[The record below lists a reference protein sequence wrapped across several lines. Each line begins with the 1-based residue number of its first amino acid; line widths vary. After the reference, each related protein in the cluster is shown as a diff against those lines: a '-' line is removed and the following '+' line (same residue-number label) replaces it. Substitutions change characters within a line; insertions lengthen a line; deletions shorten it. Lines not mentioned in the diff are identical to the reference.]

1 MTDMRGFQEHGQ
13 YHPVRRFALD
23 DLWSPDQPLPAGGL
37 LKRIAARCGRF
48 WQCPDLARRAR
59 IVYNPRMRTTI
70 GQAQLRQGRVELNP
84 LLLTEHPEEFID
96 TLVHEL
102 AHLVVFWRYGPRAK
116 PHGREFL
123 TLMRAV
129 NLSGKATHELNVEH
143 LRRPRRAGR
152 RSRRR

>member
-1 MTDMRGFQEHGQ
+1 MTDMRGFQDQGQ
-13 YHPVRRFALD
+13 YQPVRRFAMD
-23 DLWSPDQPLPAGGL
+23 DLWSPGQPLPAGRL

-48 WQCPDLARRAR
+48 WQCPDLSCRVR
-59 IVYNPRMRTTI
+59 IVYNPRMRTSI
-70 GQAQLRQGRVELNP
+70 GQAHLHQGRVELNP

-102 AHLVVFWRYGPRAK
+102 AHLVVFWRYGSGVR

-129 NLSGKATHELNVEH
+129 NLSGKATHELDVEH
-143 LRRPRRAGR
+143 LRRPRGR
-152 RSRRR
+152 